1 MADDPQIA
9 GVNLLDAN
17 DAPSS
22 HPASWYADTAR
33 IPPAC
38 PPLDG
43 DARCH
48 ACIVGAGYT
57 GLSAALTLA
66 RAGADVIVLEARRAG
81 GGASGRNGGQVGS
94 GQRLDQLTLEARL
107 GEAHARA
114 LWEIAEA
121 AKARVEALVAEHAP
135 DARWTP
141 GVAEVDRTPSGAAHA
156 HRVAEHLARRYGYDR
171 IQPLDRAATAAL
183 IGSDRFSGGALD
195 HGAAYVHPLRLALG
209 LARAAQDAGARLHE
223 GTRATGLG
231 HGPAVETPT
240 GMVHADHVILAGNG
254 YLGALDRGVAARVM
268 PINNF
273 IVATEPLGAAM
284 PLAQDV
290 AVADG
295 DFVVS
300 YWRRSED
307 GRLLFG
313 GGESYGYRFP
323 RDIATLVRRPMLRVY
338 PQLADARITH
348 AWGGT
353 LAITRSRLPHI
364 ARVAPRVLSAGG
376 YSGHGVAMAVIAGEI
391 LAEAILGRTGRFDT
405 LAAIPQRPFPGGV
418 RARSPLLALAMTW
431 YAMRDRVGT

>member
-1 MADDPQIA
+1 M
-9 GVNLLDAN
+9 NLLDAN
-17 DAPSS
+17 GALLG
-22 HPASWYADTAR
+22 HPASWYAETAR
-33 IPPAC
+33 IPPPR

-48 ACIVGAGYT
+48 VCVVGAGYT

-66 RAGADVIVLEARRAG
+66 RAGADVVVLEARRAG

-94 GQRLDQLTLEARL
+94 GHRLDQLTLEARL
-107 GEAHARA
+107 GEPHARA
-114 LWEIAEA
+114 LWDIAEA
-121 AKARVEALVAEHAP
+121 AKARVKALADEHAP

-171 IQPLDRAATAAL
+171 VEPLDRAATAAL
-183 IGSDRFSGGALD
+183 IGSDRFAGGALD
-195 HGAAYVHPLRLALG
+195 HGAAHLHPLRLALG
-209 LARAAQDAGARLHE
+209 LARAAEDAGARLHE
-223 GTRATGLG
+223 GTRATVVASDA
-231 HGPAVETPT
+231 PAVSIPHGT
-240 GMVHADHVILAGNG
+240 VRADHVILAGNG
-254 YLGALDRGVAARVM
+254 YLGALDRRVAARVM

-273 IVATEPLGAAM
+273 IVATEPLGATM
-284 PLAQDV
+284 PLARNV

-323 RDIATLVRRPMLRVY
+323 SDIAALVRRPMLRVY

-353 LAITRSRLPHI
+353 LAITRSRLPHL
-364 ARVAPRVLSAGG
+364 ARTAPRVLSAGG

-391 LAEAILGRTGRFDT
+391 LAEAILGRTGRFDAM
-405 LAAIPQRPFPGGV
+405 AAIPSRPFPGGV

-431 YAMRDRVGT
+431 YVMRDRIGA